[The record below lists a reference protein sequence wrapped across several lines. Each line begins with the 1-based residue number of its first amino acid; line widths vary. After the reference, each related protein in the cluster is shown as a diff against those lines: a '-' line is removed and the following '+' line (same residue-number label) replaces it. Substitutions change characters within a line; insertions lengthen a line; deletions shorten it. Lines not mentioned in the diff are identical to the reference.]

1 MNMPADAQLAALI
14 AALDGVKLAASQ
26 LLGSAAAPTA
36 AGDPVTGL
44 VIEGRASLLRNPA
57 VAAGLVRALARLGA
71 QHAQTPA
78 GAELLERLVR
88 SDGVERLRT
97 LWETV
102 TFNVLEEVESPSV
115 VPSAWLDLVLDTLA
129 DDGLERAVRQA
140 GPWGYA

>member
-1 MNMPADAQLAALI
+1 MNTPADAQLAALI

-26 LLGSAAAPTA
+26 LLGSAAGPMA

-102 TFNVLEEVESPSV
+102 TFNVLDEVESPSV

-140 GPWGYA
+140 GPRGYA